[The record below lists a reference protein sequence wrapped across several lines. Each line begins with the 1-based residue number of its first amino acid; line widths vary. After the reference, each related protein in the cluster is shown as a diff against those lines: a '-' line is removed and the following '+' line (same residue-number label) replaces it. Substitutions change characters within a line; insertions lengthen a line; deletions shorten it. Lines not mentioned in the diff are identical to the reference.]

1 MLKMYQFRSAPGDS
15 PAFWEEN
22 WGSDGFDEAV
32 RFCEVDPLRPLF
44 ERHVSSGSRM
54 LEGGCG
60 LGQYVAYYGAR
71 GRSVVG
77 LDFARETLGRL
88 RRLRRDLVVC
98 VGNVAFLPFRDE
110 AFDAYYSGGVVE
122 HFEGGPEAALREAR
136 RVLRPGGVLLVSVPY
151 FSPLRQ
157 ALVPFRRGTW
167 RRLPAALVEAEERAA
182 GRRFWQY
189 AYTPNE
195 FTRILSGVGFH
206 VVTRQAYSV
215 LWGLYDLPLFSAL
228 LARLRERARGRTSGP
243 VPGGA
248 SLCVPEHSPGP
259 SAAGRDAP
267 PSLVKRL
274 LVSEDVTIP
283 VAGRVVR
290 MLRASCANMML
301 YVCERPKEAGE

>member
-1 MLKMYQFRSAPGDS
+1 MLKMYQFRSTSGDS

-22 WGSDGFDEAV
+22 WGTSGFEEAV
-32 RFCEVDPLRPLF
+32 RFCEVDPLWPLF
-44 ERHVSSGSRM
+44 ERHVPSGSRM

-88 RRLRRDLVVC
+88 RLLRRDLALC
-98 VGNVAFLPFRDE
+98 AGNVASLPFRDGD
-110 AFDAYYSGGVVE
+110 FDAYYSGGVVE

-167 RRLPAALVEAEERAA
+167 RCLPAPRVEAEEPAS

-189 AYTPNE
+189 AFTPNE
-195 FTRILSGVGFH
+195 FTRLLSGVGFR

-215 LWGLYDLPLFSAL
+215 LWGLYDLPFFPAL
-228 LARLRERARGRTSGP
+228 LARLRERIRRRPCAA
-243 VPGGA
+243 VPGSA
-248 SLCVPEHSPGP
+248 SSCAPGRSPTH
-259 SAAGRDAP
+259 SAAGGEAP
-267 PSLVKRL
+267 PSLAKRL

-283 VAGRVVR
+283 LAGWVVR
-290 MLRASCANMML
+290 LLRASCANMMM
-301 YVCERPKEAGE
+301 YVCERPREDRE